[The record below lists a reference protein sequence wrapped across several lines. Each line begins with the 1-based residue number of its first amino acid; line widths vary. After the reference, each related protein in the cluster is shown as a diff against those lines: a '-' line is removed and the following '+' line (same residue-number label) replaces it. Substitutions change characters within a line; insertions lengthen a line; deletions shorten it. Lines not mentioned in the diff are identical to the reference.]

1 MYIYHRKK
9 RGITLISFG
18 IKYWPVYLLI
28 FLVAALGVA
37 FLLYFRNKD
46 SRELTRN
53 QHTVLMALRFFS
65 FILIAF
71 FLLSPFLKSLKKI
84 VQNPIIVAAWDNS
97 GSVISTADSVQLA
110 QEIIQLKN
118 RITSELGRDYSLIN
132 YTFGQETELDG
143 ELNFSEK
150 KSDYSNLIT
159 TLNNNHFNDNIGALL
174 LAGDGIYNQGK
185 NPVNMQENITFPVY
199 SIGLGDTTEFT
210 DARIQGIRAN
220 RTSFS
225 GNRFP
230 VEADTRFTKLEGRPL
245 RLTVLEEGKEVART
259 VITPANDD
267 YFQSHQFIL
276 EAGEPGL
283 KHFTVTVE
291 TAENEQNTKN
301 NTARFVVN
309 VLENKQ
315 KILILSDGYHPDIG
329 AIKNTLEQQ
338 KSYEVAVFTEEP
350 YPNNL
355 SDFNLVILNQLP
367 TSGKSMAGIIES
379 EPNRRVPLLFIVGSK
394 TFLPQLN
401 ALAQGAAV
409 NPLAGSPEEAQAAF
423 NPAYATFTLSESF
436 REVLEKFPPLMVPFA
451 NYRLEPEFNVLL
463 YQKVKNIGTGKP
475 LLATGVFS
483 GKKTGF
489 LFGEGIWRWRLNNYF
504 QNKSHSQFTEL
515 VNQLVQYLALRENED
530 NFIVNFEPV
539 YTEIDPVVLDAEVYN
554 DVFERITTEEVSIVI
569 QNEQGDELDFTF
581 DVHGNGYHL
590 DAGILPVGKYSFV
603 AKVALGNQTFT
614 EMGKFAVTGVN
625 IENIV
630 TQANYRM
637 LYQLSSQTGGAFYTG
652 NQIDQAIDELK
663 KSNNLKPASYFQ
675 EMVTE
680 LLNLR
685 LMFFVVLILLSVEWF
700 LRKYW
705 GIY

>member
-1 MYIYHRKK
+1 M
-9 RGITLISFG
+9 ISFG
-18 IKYWPVYLLI
+18 IKYWLVFILI
-28 FLVAALGVA
+28 VLIGAAGVA
-37 FLLYFRNKD
+37 VFLYFRN
-46 SRELTRN
+46 SRSSELTRK
-53 QHTVLMALRFFS
+53 QQILLAVLRFFS
-65 FILIAF
+65 TALIAF
-71 FLLSPFLKSLKKI
+71 LLLSPFLKNLKKI
-84 VQNPIIVAAWDNS
+84 VQNPVIIAAWDNS
-97 GSVISTADSVQLA
+97 GSVISTADSAQLA
-110 QEIIQLKN
+110 QEILQVKN
-118 RITSELGRDYSLIN
+118 RITSELGNDYTLIN
-132 YTFGQETELDG
+132 YTFGQETGLDG

-150 KSDYSNLIT
+150 KSDYSNLFT
-159 TLNNNHFNDNIGALL
+159 TLANNHFNENVGALL

-185 NPVNMQENITFPVY
+185 NPVNMQENIPFPVF
-199 SIGLGDTTEFT
+199 SIGLGDTTEYT

-230 VEADTRFTKLEGRPL
+230 VEADVRFSKLKGRSL
-245 RLTVLEEGKEVART
+245 RLTVHQGETEVAQT

-276 EAGEPGL
+276 DAGEPGL
-283 KHFTVTVE
+283 KHFSVTIE
-291 TAENEQNTKN
+291 TAENERNTKN

-338 KSYEVAVFTEEP
+338 KSYEVSVFTEDP
-350 YPNNL
+350 YPSNL

-367 TSGKSMAGIIES
+367 TSGKSLASLFE
-379 EPNRRVPLLFIVGSK
+379 NDANKRVPLLFIVGSK

-401 ALAQGAAV
+401 ALNHGAAV
-409 NPLAGSPEEAQAAF
+409 QPRAGSGEEAQAVI
-423 NPAYATFTLSESF
+423 NPAYATFTLSENF
-436 REVLEKFPPLMVPFA
+436 REVLEKFPPLVVPFA
-451 NYRLEPEFNVLL
+451 NYQLEPEFNVLL
-463 YQKVKNIGTGKP
+463 YQKVKNIETGMP
-475 LLATGVFS
+475 LLATGVLN

-504 QNKSHSQFTEL
+504 QNQSHSQFNEM

-530 NFIVNFEPV
+530 NFIVDFEPV
-539 YTEIDPVVLDAEVYN
+539 YSEIDPVILDAEVYN
-554 DVFERITTEEVSIVI
+554 DVFERITSEEVTIVI
-569 QNEQGDELDFTF
+569 ENEQGDELDFTF
-581 DVHGNGYHL
+581 DVRGNGYHL
-590 DAGILPVGKYSFV
+590 NAGVLPVGNYSFIAEV
-603 AKVALGNQTFT
+603 TIGNQSYTETGNFT
-614 EMGKFAVTGVN
+614 VTGVN

-630 TQANYRM
+630 TQANHRM
-637 LYQLSSQTGGAFYTG
+637 LYQLAAQTGGAFYTG
-652 NQIDQAIDELK
+652 NQVDQAIDALK
-663 KSNNLKPASYFQ
+663 KSNNLKPISYFQ

-685 LMFFVVLILLSVEWF
+685 WIFFVVLILLSVEWF